1 MHIGAERGTL
11 KAGRGQFGRGPPSRP
26 VRRRARLPAGADA
39 VALDG
44 QNVYFSTLTPSGSI
58 VKVPKAGGATVTLAS
73 NLASPDGLAVDA
85 THAYFTTYDDGQ
97 VAKVPVGGGNVV
109 VLAFG
114 QSSPDGIVVDATH
127 VYWANN
133 VDGGAILKTPR

>member
-1 MHIGAERGTL
+1 M
-11 KAGRGQFGRGPPSRP
+11 
-26 VRRRARLPAGADA
+26 
-39 VALDG
+39 
-44 QNVYFSTLTPSGSI
+44 
-58 VKVPKAGGATVTLAS
+58 
-73 NLASPDGLAVDA
+73 
-85 THAYFTTYDDGQ
+85 
-97 VAKVPVGGGNVV
+97 